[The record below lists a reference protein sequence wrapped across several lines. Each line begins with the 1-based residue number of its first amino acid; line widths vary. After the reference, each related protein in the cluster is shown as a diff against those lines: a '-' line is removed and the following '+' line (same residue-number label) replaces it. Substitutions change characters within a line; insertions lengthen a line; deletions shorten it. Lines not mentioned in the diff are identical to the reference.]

1 MIVSRIVK
9 RDAKNVVVHFDNNE
23 VLFLSVDSFYKSG
36 LKKNDEIS
44 DDRFSSL
51 IKENQL
57 FHIKQRAFR
66 YLGRR
71 QHSTSELRIKLKQKR
86 YETEL
91 INEVLDDLKKKN
103 FLDDT
108 KFAEMFVEEKMKLK
122 LWGEQKLRSELVKRG
137 IKSEIITDVLANKI
151 SEEEKLNNAMII
163 ASKKYDTLKNRSV
176 DKDVIKRKL
185 FTFLNSRGYN
195 YDVIKEVYD
204 ELIIKDDNYD

>member
-9 RDAKNVVVHFDNNE
+9 KDAKNVVAHFDNDE
-23 VLFLSVDSFYKSG
+23 VLFLSVDIFYKSG

-108 KFAEMFVEEKMKLK
+108 KFAEMFIEEKMKLK

>member
-9 RDAKNVVVHFDNNE
+9 KDAKNVVVHFDNDE
-23 VLFLSVDSFYKSG
+23 VLFLSVDIFYKSG

-71 QHSTSELRIKLKQKR
+71 QHSTSELRIKLKQKG
-86 YETEL
+86 YETEF

-103 FLDDT
+103 YLDDT

-151 SEEEKLNNAMII
+151 SEEDKLNNAMII
-163 ASKKYDTLKNRSV
+163 ASKKYNALMNRGLNNETIKN
-176 DKDVIKRKL
+176 KL
-185 FTFLNSRGYN
+185 VTFLKSRGYN
-195 YDVIKEVYD
+195 YDVIKEVCD
-204 ELIIKDDNYD
+204 ELIIEDDNYD

>member
-9 RDAKNVVVHFDNNE
+9 KDAKNVVVHFDNDE
-23 VLFLSVDSFYKSG
+23 VIFLSVDIFYKSG

-86 YETEL
+86 YEIEL

-151 SEEEKLNNAMII
+151 SEEDKLNNAMII
-163 ASKKYDTLKNRSV
+163 ASKKYDTLKNRNV
-176 DKDVIKRKL
+176 NKDVIKRKL

-195 YDVIKEVYD
+195 YYLVKEVYD

>member
-1 MIVSRIVK
+1 MRVIKIVK
-9 RDAKNVVVHFDNNE
+9 KDTKNVIVHFDNDE
-23 VLFLSVDSFYKSG
+23 VLFLSVDIFYKSG

-51 IKENQL
+51 IKENRL

-71 QHSTSELRIKLKQKR
+71 QHSTSELRIKLKQKG

-91 INEVLDDLKKKN
+91 INDVLDDLKNKN
-103 FLDDT
+103 YLGDK
-108 KFAEMFVEEKMKLK
+108 KFAKMFVEEKIKLK
-122 LWGEQKLRSELVKRG
+122 LLGEQKLRSELIKRG
-137 IKSEIITDVLANKI
+137 IKSEIISDVLRNKV
-151 SEEEKLNNAMII
+151 SEQDKLSYAMIL
-163 ASKKYDTLKNRSV
+163 ASKKYDTLRNRNV

-195 YDVIKEVYD
+195 YDVIKEVCD
-204 ELIIKDDNYD
+204 ELIIEDDNYD

>member
-9 RDAKNVVVHFDNNE
+9 KGAKNVAVHCDNDE
-23 VLFLSVDSFYKSG
+23 VLFLSVDIFYKSG

-44 DDRFSSL
+44 DDCFSSL

-151 SEEEKLNNAMII
+151 SEEDKLNNAMII
-163 ASKKYDTLKNRSV
+163 ASKKYDTLKNRNV

-195 YDVIKEVYD
+195 YGLIKEVCD

>member
-9 RDAKNVVVHFDNNE
+9 KDAKNVVVHFDNDE
-23 VLFLSVDSFYKSG
+23 VLFLSVDIFYKSG

-163 ASKKYDTLKNRSV
+163 ASKKYDTLKNRNM

>member
-1 MIVSRIVK
+1 M
-9 RDAKNVVVHFDNNE
+9 
-23 VLFLSVDSFYKSG
+23 
-36 LKKNDEIS
+36 
-44 DDRFSSL
+44 
-51 IKENQL
+51 
-57 FHIKQRAFR
+57 
-66 YLGRR
+66 
-71 QHSTSELRIKLKQKR
+71 
-86 YETEL
+86 
-91 INEVLDDLKKKN
+91 KKKN

-151 SEEEKLNNAMII
+151 SEEDKLNNAMII
-163 ASKKYDTLKNRSV
+163 ASKKYDTFKNRKV

-204 ELIIKDDNYD
+204 ELIIKDNNYD

>member
-9 RDAKNVVVHFDNNE
+9 KDAKNVVVHFDNDE
-23 VLFLSVDSFYKSG
+23 VLFLSVDIFYKSG

-57 FHIKQRAFR
+57 FHIRQRAFR

-151 SEEEKLNNAMII
+151 SEEDKLNNAMII
-163 ASKKYDTLKNRSV
+163 ASKKYDTLKNRNV
-176 DKDVIKRKL
+176 EKDVIKRKL
-185 FTFLNSRGYN
+185 ITFLNSRGYN
-195 YDVIKEVYD
+195 YDVIKEVCD
-204 ELIIKDDNYD
+204 KLIIEVDNYD

>member
-1 MIVSRIVK
+1 MNVSKIVK
-9 RDAKNVVVHFDNNE
+9 KDARNVIIHFDNDE
-23 VLFLSVDSFYKSG
+23 VLFLSVDIFYKSD

-51 IKENQL
+51 IKENRL

-71 QHSTSELRIKLKQKR
+71 QHSTSELRIKLKQKG

-91 INEVLDDLKKKN
+91 INQVLDDLKQKN
-103 FLDDT
+103 YLDDT
-108 KFAEMFVEEKMKLK
+108 KFAEMFVEEKIKLK
-122 LWGEQKLRSELVKRG
+122 LWGEQKLRSELIKRG
-137 IKSEIITDVLANKI
+137 IKSEIISDVIRNKV
-151 SEEEKLNNAMII
+151 SEQDKLSYAMIL
-163 ASKKYDTLKNRSV
+163 ASKKYDTLRNRNV

-195 YDVIKEVYD
+195 YDVIKEVCD
-204 ELIIKDDNYD
+204 ELIIEDDNYD

>member
-9 RDAKNVVVHFDNNE
+9 KDAKNVVVHFDNDE
-23 VLFLSVDSFYKSG
+23 VLFLSVDIFYKSG

-57 FHIKQRAFR
+57 FHIKQKAFR